1 MMSLWPSAPGPSS
14 EKQQD
19 EYGWKRD
26 CNHFKNKLFVSY
38 LFIYSLQIQAEKGL
52 PTAEEAYNFFTF
64 NFEPEPQDGTEK
76 ISRKSKK
83 TKGTAEEDRD
93 DDEEGGEEVEREN
106 ADVDEDNQDENEDQV
121 RQQSHCKRCCVYHLF
136 CICSRIRPSRF
147 QMPHTLHPASE

>member
-1 MMSLWPSAPGPSS
+1 MPIKGIEFVWYNIISAKLSSLFSHPNTLTHRRGVA
-14 EKQQD
+14 
-19 EYGWKRD
+19 
-26 CNHFKNKLFVSY
+26 
-38 LFIYSLQIQAEKGL
+38 IYSLQIQAEKGL